1 MESLVIRRAEPEDV
15 ETVADFNIK
24 MAEETEGRKLDRVTV
39 LKGVKAAIDDP
50 QKGFYLIAEKR
61 EVPTKLVG
69 QLLVTFEWSDWR
81 NKYFWWIQSVYVQ
94 REHRDQKVFSQLY
107 RRIVKMAKQRKNVA
121 GLRLYVEKHNE
132 LAKRVYEDL
141 GMAKTFYEVYEIEF

>member
-1 MESLVIRRAEPEDV
+1 MESLIIRRAEPEDV
-15 ETVADFNIK
+15 ETVADFNVK

-61 EVPTKLVG
+61 EVPAKLVG

-81 NKYFWWIQSVYVQ
+81 NKHFWWIQSVYVQ

-107 RRIVKMAKQRKNVA
+107 RRVVKMAKQQKDVA
-121 GLRLYVEKHNE
+121 GLRLYVEEHNE
-132 LAKRVYEDL
+132 LAKKVYEDL

>member
-1 MESLVIRRAEPEDV
+1 MESLVIRRAEPKDV
-15 ETVADFNIK
+15 ETVADFNVK

-61 EVPTKLVG
+61 EVPAKLVG

-81 NKYFWWIQSVYVQ
+81 NKHFWWIQSVYVQ

-107 RRIVKMAKQRKNVA
+107 RRVVKMAKQQKDVA
-121 GLRLYVEKHNE
+121 GLRLYVEEHNE
-132 LAKRVYEDL
+132 LAKKVYEDL